1 MDRIFKITDDFCLF
15 NGNILD
21 FDSPIDTNFIS
32 KINPYGGENKY
43 NQICNEYIIGQKLS
57 KYSEFLTAIDCQI
70 IQRTFN
76 DDSEFGDKYFYENI
90 RDEYIFENC
99 GNLVKDIDSVE
110 VYVYQKSGNDLQHY
124 FDNPDKLYNLLT
136 KNNTINI
143 YDGINILILY
153 FINILII
160 LYNEKIIHKDIKPGN
175 IIVGDDLINFP
186 ENIKIIDLGFSFQYK
201 NFSDFTLNQAIDFYG
216 YDILEDL
223 KNKYMT
229 DDFSILSYHFSID
242 LYNDDNLDDFIHIFN
257 VITSVATPD
266 YSAPEFDIRLSTGF
280 ISPTISSM
288 ICPDI
293 RNFIL
298 ELRNDIPQYIIT
310 NQQDIDYTELLQLYL
325 KETDDYY
332 DFIKNNTI
340 EERKIETII
349 DYNKINN
356 TNYNLFEIVYIMAN
370 GLTGPNPLIYKYD
383 LYAFGLIL
391 QELINTYKLYDPRKY
406 RVKKTKRNSITKKKK
421 GGSPLKSYD
430 YNDKVH
436 NKEFNQIQYVID
448 NMINP
453 DCIYRWSLNDLIDF
467 YSGNDIIN
475 EKYIDIMG
483 VPYLLC
489 STDIN
494 VNSIIKQ
501 FKIID
506 PNLKNE
512 TFDIWD
518 NIRKILKKSGM
529 APRKIIQNINKWKR
543 QINTNNGLNNI
554 LNTTIIN
561 DHADIANLL
570 KEYKDARSIQSLYRG
585 KLTRRKLNTSMARRR
600 LALSRLGDTYRLD
613 EDVIQMLNSNL
624 PQRPSR
630 IDTINEI

>member
-1 MDRIFKITDDFCLF
+1 MDRIFKITNDFCIF
-15 NGNILD
+15 NGNIFD

-32 KINPYGGENKY
+32 KINPYGGENKNKY

-70 IQRTFN
+70 IQRTIN
-76 DDSEFGDKYFYENI
+76 DDSEFGDEYFYDNI

-99 GNLVKDIDSVE
+99 GNLVKDIEIIE

-136 KNNTINI
+136 KNNTINV
-143 YDGINILILY
+143 YDGINILIVY

-186 ENIKIIDLGFSFQYK
+186 ENIKIIDLGFSFQYN
-201 NFSDFTLNQAIDFYG
+201 NFSDFTLNQAIDLYG
-216 YDILEDL
+216 DNILEDL
-223 KNKYMT
+223 KTKYTT

-242 LYNDDNLDDFIHIFN
+242 LYNDDNIVDYFDIFN
-257 VITSVATPD
+257 VITSVATPE
-266 YSAPEFDIRLSTGF
+266 YSAPEFNIRLSSGF
-280 ISPTISSM
+280 IAPTIGSM

-293 RNFIL
+293 RNLIL
-298 ELRNDIPQYIIT
+298 ELRYDIPQYIIS
-310 NQQDIDYTELLQLYL
+310 NQYKIDYTELLQLYL
-325 KETDDYY
+325 KETGDYY

-340 EERKIETII
+340 EKWKIETII
-349 DYNKINN
+349 DYNNKNN

-391 QELINTYKLYDPRKY
+391 NELLNTYKLHDPRKY
-406 RVKKTKRNSITKKKK
+406 RIKKTKRKSKTRKKK
-421 GGSPLKSYD
+421 GGTPLKMYD
-430 YNDKVH
+430 YNDKNY
-436 NKEFNQIQYVID
+436 NKEFEQIQYVID
-448 NMINP
+448 NMINL

-483 VPYLLC
+483 DKYLLC

-494 VNSIIKQ
+494 IDSIIEQ

-506 PNLKNE
+506 PNFKNE

-518 NIRKILKKSGM
+518 DIRKSLKESGM
-529 APRKIIQNINKWKR
+529 APSKIHRTLIKMKKKGI
-543 QINTNNGLNNI
+543 T
-554 LNTTIIN
+554 
-561 DHADIANLL
+561 
-570 KEYKDARSIQSLYRG
+570 SLDD
-585 KLTRRKLNTSMARRR
+585 L
-600 LALSRLGDTYRLD
+600 
-613 EDVIQMLNSNL
+613 
-624 PQRPSR
+624 
-630 IDTINEI
+630 

>member
-32 KINPYGGENKY
+32 KINPYGGENKNKY

-57 KYSEFLTAIDCQI
+57 KYSEFLTAKNCQI
-70 IQRTFN
+70 IQRTIN
-76 DDSEFGDKYFYENI
+76 DDSEFGDEYFYDNI

-99 GNLVKDIDSVE
+99 GNLVKDIEIIE

-124 FDNPDKLYNLLT
+124 FDNPDKLYNLIT
-136 KNNTINI
+136 KSKTINV
-143 YDGINILILY
+143 YDGINILIVY
-153 FINILII
+153 FVNILII

-186 ENIKIIDLGFSFQYK
+186 ENIKIIDLGFSFQYN
-201 NFSDFTLNQAIDFYG
+201 NFSDFTLNQTIDLYSD
-216 YDILEDL
+216 DILENL
-223 KNKYMT
+223 KTKYMT
-229 DDFSILSYHFSID
+229 DNFSELSYHFSID
-242 LYNDDNLDDFIHIFN
+242 LYNDDNLHDFLDIFN
-257 VITSVATPD
+257 VITSVATPE
-266 YSAPEFDIRLSTGF
+266 YSAPEFDMRLSTGF
-280 ISPTISSM
+280 ITPTISSM

-293 RNFIL
+293 RNYIL
-298 ELRNDIPQYIIT
+298 EIRKDIPQYIIS
-310 NQQDIDYTELLQLYL
+310 NQYDMDYTELLQLYL
-325 KETDDYY
+325 KETGDYY

-340 EERKIETII
+340 IKWRIETII
-349 DYNKINN
+349 DYNKKNN

-391 QELINTYKLYDPRKY
+391 RELVNTYKRELVNTYKLYDPRKH
-406 RVKKTKRNSITKKKK
+406 RIKKNKSKTRKKK
-421 GGSPLKSYD
+421 GGTPLKSYD
-430 YNDKVH
+430 YNDKVY
-436 NKEFNQIQYVID
+436 NKEFDQIQYVID

-453 DCIYRWSLNDLIDF
+453 DCIYRWSINDLIDF

-483 VPYLLC
+483 EPYLLC

-506 PNLKNE
+506 PNLNNE
-512 TFDIWD
+512 SFDIWD
-518 NIRKILKKSGM
+518 DIKKSLKNSGM
-529 APRKIIQNINKWKR
+529 APSKIHR
-543 QINTNNGLNNI
+543 TV
-554 LNTTIIN
+554 
-561 DHADIANLL
+561 L
-570 KEYKDARSIQSLYRG
+570 KMKKKGITSLDD
-585 KLTRRKLNTSMARRR
+585 L
-600 LALSRLGDTYRLD
+600 
-613 EDVIQMLNSNL
+613 
-624 PQRPSR
+624 
-630 IDTINEI
+630 

>member
-21 FDSPIDTNFIS
+21 FDSPIDTNLIS
-32 KINPYGGENKY
+32 KINPYGGENKNKY

-70 IQRTFN
+70 IQRTIN
-76 DDSEFGDKYFYENI
+76 DDIEFGDKYFYENI

-99 GNLVKDIDSVE
+99 GNLVEDIDSIE
-110 VYVYQKSGNDLQHY
+110 VYVYQKSGNDLQYY

-136 KNNTINI
+136 KNNTINV
-143 YDGINILILY
+143 YDGINILIVY

-201 NFSDFTLNQAIDFYG
+201 NFNDFTLNQAIDLYG
-216 YDILEDL
+216 DGILDDL
-223 KNKYMT
+223 KTKYMT

-242 LYNDDNLDDFIHIFN
+242 LYNDNNLDDFIHIFN
-257 VITSVATPD
+257 VITSVATPE
-266 YSAPEFDIRLSTGF
+266 YSAPEFDIRLSTGH
-280 ISPTISSM
+280 ITPTIATI

-293 RNFIL
+293 RNLIL

-310 NQQDIDYTELLQLYL
+310 NQQDIDYTDLLQLYL
-325 KETDDYY
+325 KETGNYFDL
-332 DFIKNNTI
+332 IKNNTI
-340 EERKIETII
+340 SKNKIENII

-356 TNYNLFEIVYIMAN
+356 TKYNLFEIVYIMAN

-391 QELINTYKLYDPRKY
+391 QELMNTYKLHDPRKY
-406 RVKKTKRNSITKKKK
+406 RVKKTKRKSTTKKKK
-421 GGSPLKSYD
+421 GGSPLKMYD
-430 YNDKVH
+430 YNDKL
-436 NKEFNQIQYVID
+436 NNREFEQIQYVIK

-483 VPYLLC
+483 SPYLLC

-494 VNSIIKQ
+494 IDSIIKQ
-501 FKIID
+501 FKMID
-506 PNLKNE
+506 PDLNSE
-512 TFDIWD
+512 SFDIWD
-518 NIRKILKKSGM
+518 DIRKSLKESGM
-529 APRKIIQNINKWKR
+529 APSKIHR
-543 QINTNNGLNNI
+543 TV
-554 LNTTIIN
+554 
-561 DHADIANLL
+561 L
-570 KEYKDARSIQSLYRG
+570 KMKKKGITSLDD
-585 KLTRRKLNTSMARRR
+585 L
-600 LALSRLGDTYRLD
+600 
-613 EDVIQMLNSNL
+613 
-624 PQRPSR
+624 
-630 IDTINEI
+630 

>member
-1 MDRIFKITDDFCLF
+1 MDRIFKISDDFCLF

-32 KINPYGGENKY
+32 KINPYGGENKNKY

-90 RDEYIFENC
+90 RDQYIFENC
-99 GNLVKDIDSVE
+99 GNLVEDIDSVE

-136 KNNTINI
+136 KNNTINV
-143 YDGINILILY
+143 YDGINILIVY

-186 ENIKIIDLGFSFQYK
+186 ENIKIIDLGFSFEYN
-201 NFSDFTLNQAIDFYG
+201 NFSDFTLNQAIDLYG
-216 YDILEDL
+216 DGILNDL
-223 KNKYMT
+223 KTKYMT
-229 DDFSILSYHFSID
+229 DNFSELSYHFSID
-242 LYNDDNLDDFIHIFN
+242 LYNDDNLDDNLDIFN
-257 VITSVATPD
+257 IITSVATPE
-266 YSAPEFDIRLSTGF
+266 YSAPEFDMRSSTGF
-280 ISPTISSM
+280 ITPTIGSM

-293 RNFIL
+293 RNYIL
-298 ELRNDIPQYIIT
+298 EIRNDIPQYIIT
-310 NQQDIDYTELLQLYL
+310 NQQDINYTDLLQLYL
-325 KETDDYY
+325 KETGDYY

-340 EERKIETII
+340 DKRKIETII

-356 TNYNLFEIVYIMAN
+356 TKYNLFEIVYIMAN
-370 GLTGPNPLIYKYD
+370 GLTGQNPLIYKYD

-391 QELINTYKLYDPRKY
+391 QELMNTYKLYDPRKH
-406 RVKKTKRNSITKKKK
+406 RVKKTKRKYSRKKK
-421 GGSPLKSYD
+421 GGSPLKMYD
-430 YNDKVH
+430 YNDKL
-436 NKEFNQIQYVID
+436 NNREFEQIQYVIK

-483 VPYLLC
+483 KPYLLC

-494 VNSIIKQ
+494 IDSIIEQ

-518 NIRKILKKSGM
+518 DIRKSLKESGM
-529 APRKIIQNINKWKR
+529 AQSKIHR
-543 QINTNNGLNNI
+543 TI
-554 LNTTIIN
+554 LKMKKKGIT
-561 DHADIANLL
+561 
-570 KEYKDARSIQSLYRG
+570 SLDD
-585 KLTRRKLNTSMARRR
+585 L
-600 LALSRLGDTYRLD
+600 
-613 EDVIQMLNSNL
+613 
-624 PQRPSR
+624 
-630 IDTINEI
+630 